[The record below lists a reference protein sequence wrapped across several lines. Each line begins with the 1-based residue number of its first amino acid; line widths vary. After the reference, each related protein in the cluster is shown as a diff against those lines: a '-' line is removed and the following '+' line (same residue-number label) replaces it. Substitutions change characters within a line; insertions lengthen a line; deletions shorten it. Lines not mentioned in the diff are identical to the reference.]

1 MPSLRCGDDTAI
13 STLAS
18 PIASRPRRWCIATA
32 HTSQRART
40 SSAICRITFVAI
52 AG

>member
-1 MPSLRCGDDTAI
+1 MPSWRCGDDTAI

-18 PIASRPRRWCIATA
+18 PISRRPRRWCIATA
-32 HTSQRART
+32 QTSQRART
-40 SSAICRITFVAI
+40 SPAIWRMILQAM